1 MIKVL
6 STGSEIA
13 RKGKS
18 CIINFFGCFEDNESS
33 SFYYL
38 VFEKAEMNLKSF
50 LAHENDL
57 KKEIKEKD
65 LLSDIAE
72 GVFHIHENKIIHLDL
87 KLENIL
93 LVRRDNVLQA
103 CICDFGTS
111 RGISEDGTVP
121 FTKEMLGTEVTS
133 NYLQNLFLEIYHFR
147 FIFPLRLKR
156 LKQLAIQIPSH
167 LRVTFTN

>member
-1 MIKVL
+1 MNKVFRGTFRSQEVAIKEVKKLSFEANPKEVINLVKVL
-6 STGSEIA
+6 STGSENA
-13 RKGKS
+13 RKGKN
-18 CIINFFGCFEDNESS
+18 CIIIFFGCFEDNESS

-38 VFEKAEMNLKSF
+38 VFEKAEMNLKNF

-57 KKEIKEKD
+57 KNEITEKE
-65 LLSDIAE
+65 LLRDIAE

-93 LVRRDNVLQA
+93 LVWRDNVLQA

-111 RGISEDGTVP
+111 RAIAEDGTVP

-133 NYLQNLFLEIYHFR
+133 NYL
-147 FIFPLRLKR
+147 
-156 LKQLAIQIPSH
+156 
-167 LRVTFTN
+167 